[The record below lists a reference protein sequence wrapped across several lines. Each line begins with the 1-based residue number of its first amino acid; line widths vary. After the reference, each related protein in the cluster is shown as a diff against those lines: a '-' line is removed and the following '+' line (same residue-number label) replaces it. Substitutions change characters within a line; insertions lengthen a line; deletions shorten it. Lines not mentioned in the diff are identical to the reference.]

1 MLKSLKTFDLKDK
14 RVLIRVDF
22 NVPIQ
27 NDRVR
32 DDFRIKAAL
41 PTIKYCLNAGA
52 NIVLM
57 SHLGRPK
64 GKINPELS
72 LIPVGESL
80 ADQLEMPIKFSDDC
94 VSEDA
99 HNVSLGL
106 RGGEV
111 HLLENLRF
119 HPEETKNDPMIALIS
134 KYKSYI
140 AKTKMQDEVYKWE
153 FVKKYKNKI
162 INIHPALLPAFPGLN
177 SQKQALDYGAKYSG
191 CTVHFVDAGMDT
203 GAVIIQAIVEIKNKD
218 TEKSL
223 SKKIL
228 KEEHRIYPQAVSLF
242 ARKKIKV
249 LGRKTIIS

>member
-1 MLKSLKTFDLKDK
+1 MESILKSIKTKK
-14 RVLIRVDF
+14 I
-22 NVPIQ
+22 P
-27 NDRVR
+27 
-32 DDFRIKAAL
+32 
-41 PTIKYCLNAGA
+41 
-52 NIVLM
+52 
-57 SHLGRPK
+57 
-64 GKINPELS
+64 INPAIVIS
-72 LIPVGESL
+72 NKIDAKG
-80 ADQLEMPIKFSDDC
+80 LE
-94 VSEDA
+94 
-99 HNVSLGL
+99 
-106 RGGEV
+106 
-111 HLLENLRF
+111 
-119 HPEETKNDPMIALIS
+119 
-134 KYKSYI
+134 I
-140 AKTKMQDEVYKWE
+140 AKKMGVNVEIIESKNFKGTRAEFDEKIMNTLVKYGVTPRNGLVCLAGFMRIISPE